1 MGTAETQQAAVHG
14 GPPGVILAFVPW
26 IVFWV
31 LVGNVDF
38 GLACV
43 IALAIVGVQALKTL
57 QAGEVPKVLELGTLI
72 AFAVLTIVAYTGD
85 EQFLERWFQ
94 PLSNA
99 ALFLIALVSVLI
111 GKPFALQYA
120 REQAPPEVQE
130 TPLFHRTTL
139 VITWVWIAAFGVM
152 TVSSLIPPIVD
163 GDATILDQ
171 DDTLGVVFY
180 WVIPFVALA
189 AAFLF
194 TKWYPDQVRRRA
206 RGEARAA
213 AA

>member
-1 MGTAETQQAAVHG
+1 M
-14 GPPGVILAFVPW
+14 
-26 IVFWV
+26 
-31 LVGNVDF
+31 
-38 GLACV
+38 
-43 IALAIVGVQALKTL
+43 
-57 QAGEVPKVLELGTLI
+57 
-72 AFAVLTIVAYTGD
+72 LTIVAYTGD

-111 GKPFALQYA
+111 GTPFASQYA